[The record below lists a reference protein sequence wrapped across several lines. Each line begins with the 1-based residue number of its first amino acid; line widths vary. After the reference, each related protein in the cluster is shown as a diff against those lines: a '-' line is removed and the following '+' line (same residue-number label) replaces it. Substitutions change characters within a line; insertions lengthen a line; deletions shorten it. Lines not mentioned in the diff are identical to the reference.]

1 MCVDDEL
8 LSAYL
13 DGELQEPWRTQV
25 EQHLQYCSACR
36 NRFEQLKALDAKLQS
51 ATLSDDEVK
60 QRQDRV
66 LAYFER
72 SRFPQRR
79 KESFFR
85 KKVQVRLVP
94 ALLSSAAAF
103 VVVFIGAFVLFG
115 TNTKQTETLLPGIAS
130 PVDSSNVRQVSE
142 VRPQS
147 LDDYSVDQIVD
158 YLEQKGYAVDLRLKA
173 VEPIK

>member
-25 EQHLQYCSACR
+25 EQHLHYCSACK

-51 ATLSDDEVK
+51 VTLSDDEIK

-72 SRFPQRR
+72 SRFPQQ
-79 KESFFR
+79 KKAGLFR
-85 KKVQVRLVP
+85 K
-94 ALLSSAAAF
+94 
-103 VVVFIGAFVLFG
+103 
-115 TNTKQTETLLPGIAS
+115 
-130 PVDSSNVRQVSE
+130 
-142 VRPQS
+142 
-147 LDDYSVDQIVD
+147 
-158 YLEQKGYAVDLRLKA
+158 
-173 VEPIK
+173 